1 MEIKVERK
9 WKKETY
15 TIGRLYI
22 NGKFFCNTL
31 EDMDR
36 GLKQSDPITTIQKKK
51 VYGETAIPTGKY
63 KIEMDVVSP
72 KYSAVKWYQDL
83 CKGKMPRL
91 LNVPGFEGVLIH
103 PGNTPLDTFGCIL
116 VGENKVKGKLINSRE
131 TFKNLY
137 KQLRT
142 AADNKEEITIEI
154 V

>member
-1 MEIKVERK
+1 MKIKVERK

-22 NGKFFCNTL
+22 NEKFFCNTL

-63 KIEMDVVSP
+63 KIEMNVVSP
-72 KYSAVKWYQDL
+72 KYNAVKWYQDL

-91 LNVPGFEGVLIH
+91 LDVPCFEGVLIH
-103 PGNTPLDTFGCIL
+103 TGNTPLDTFGCIL
-116 VGENKVKGKLINSRE
+116 VGENKAKGKLINSRE

>member
-1 MEIKVERK
+1 MKIKVERK

-22 NGKFFCNTL
+22 NGEFFCNTL

-36 GLKQSDPITTIQKKK
+36 GLKQSDPINTNQKKK

-63 KIEMDVVSP
+63 KIEMNVVSP

-91 LNVPGFEGVLIH
+91 LNVPCFEGVLIH

>member
-1 MEIKVERK
+1 MKIKVERK

-22 NGKFFCNTL
+22 NGEFFCNTL
-31 EDMDR
+31 EDTDR
-36 GLKQSDPITTIQKKK
+36 GLKQSDPITTIQKNK

-63 KIEMDVVSP
+63 KIEMNVVSP

-91 LNVPGFEGVLIH
+91 LNVPCFEGVLIH

>member
-9 WKKETY
+9 WKKGTY

-91 LNVPGFEGVLIH
+91 LNVPGFEGILIH

>member
-1 MEIKVERK
+1 
-9 WKKETY
+9 
-15 TIGRLYI
+15 
-22 NGKFFCNTL
+22 
-31 EDMDR
+31 
-36 GLKQSDPITTIQKKK
+36 
-51 VYGETAIPTGKY
+51 
-63 KIEMDVVSP
+63 
-72 KYSAVKWYQDL
+72 
-83 CKGKMPRL
+83 MPRL

>member
-1 MEIKVERK
+1 MKIKVERK

-22 NGKFFCNTL
+22 NGEFFCNTL
-31 EDMDR
+31 EDTDR
-36 GLKQSDPITTIQKKK
+36 ELKQSDPITTIQKNK

-63 KIEMDVVSP
+63 KIEMNVVSP

-91 LNVPGFEGVLIH
+91 LNVPCFEGVLIH

>member
-22 NGKFFCNTL
+22 NGEFFCNTL
-31 EDMDR
+31 EDTDR
-36 GLKQSDPITTIQKKK
+36 GLKQSDPINTIQKKK

-63 KIEMDVVSP
+63 KIEMNVVSP

-91 LNVPGFEGVLIH
+91 LNVPCFEGVLIH

>member
-63 KIEMDVVSP
+63 KIEMNVVSP

>member
-1 MEIKVERK
+1 MKIKVERK

-22 NGKFFCNTL
+22 NGEFFCNTL
-31 EDMDR
+31 EDTDR
-36 GLKQSDPITTIQKKK
+36 GLKQSDPITTIQKNK

-63 KIEMDVVSP
+63 KIEMNVVSP

-91 LNVPGFEGVLIH
+91 LNVPCFEGVLIH

-137 KQLRT
+137 KHLRT

>member
-103 PGNTPLDTFGCIL
+103 PGNTSLDTFGCIL

>member
-1 MEIKVERK
+1 
-9 WKKETY
+9 
-15 TIGRLYI
+15 
-22 NGKFFCNTL
+22 
-31 EDMDR
+31 
-36 GLKQSDPITTIQKKK
+36 
-51 VYGETAIPTGKY
+51 
-63 KIEMDVVSP
+63 
-72 KYSAVKWYQDL
+72 
-83 CKGKMPRL
+83 MPRL

-103 PGNTPLDTFGCIL
+103 PGNTPLDTFSCIL

>member
-36 GLKQSDPITTIQKKK
+36 GLKQSDPITTIRKKK

-63 KIEMDVVSP
+63 KIEMNVVSP

-103 PGNTPLDTFGCIL
+103 PGNTPLDTFSCIL

>member
-1 MEIKVERK
+1 MKIKVERK

-22 NGKFFCNTL
+22 NEKFFCNTL

-63 KIEMDVVSP
+63 KIEMNIVSP

-103 PGNTPLDTFGCIL
+103 PGNTPLDTFSCIL

>member
-72 KYSAVKWYQDL
+72 KYSAVKWYQDF